1 MSNTL
6 IALLVATVLIGCAVA
21 TRKTSPTLSGI
32 LTFLGLVAIFTIGQG
47 IDQP

>member
-21 TRKTSPTLSGI
+21 TRKHYPTLSGV

-47 IDQP
+47 MDQP